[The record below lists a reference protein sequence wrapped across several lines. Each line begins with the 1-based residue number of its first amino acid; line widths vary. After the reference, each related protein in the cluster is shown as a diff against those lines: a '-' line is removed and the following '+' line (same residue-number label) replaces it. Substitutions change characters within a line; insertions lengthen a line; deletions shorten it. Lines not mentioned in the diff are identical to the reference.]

1 MTVPGGPPGA
11 SDPAPD
17 QPTAADRPTAPEPGV
32 PAAGRGSRRSTAA
45 VASVLDQAASS
56 LTNIAVLVIAAR
68 VSTAHGFAAFSMV
81 YLTFT
86 VLLGLNTAY
95 AGQVVVLTRGDTATT
110 GAACRSA
117 VAFTGLAATACGVL
131 LAVAGT
137 VTAAVGSTGPGGA
150 FLALGIVLPLVLVQ
164 DVLRYAFSTLRR
176 PGLALVTDTLRLL
189 CVVPALLL
197 QPQHTAPG
205 LLVAVWGLSAVP
217 ALLLGLRL
225 LWPHVRGTRT
235 DLRPYARRGH
245 LGRRFAVEFAV
256 GNASSQLAVL
266 GLGLF
271 AAPLAVGALR
281 GASTLFGPLNVLFN
295 SVNAFGPPLL
305 NRFDGRRATARAAA
319 FLGLV
324 LCAVGLGWG
333 LVLHALPDG
342 VGRQLLGETWQSA
355 ASLLPATGAQYAVM
369 GLGTCALVT
378 LRVLSP
384 RSTLSVQVV
393 FSLLSV
399 VLMLGGYLL
408 TGSAL
413 GAAWGL
419 AAGSALKAVA
429 AWIRAARV
437 VRAPVAEERSAAA
450 DAPAVPAG

>member
-1 MTVPGGPPGA
+1 M
-11 SDPAPD
+11 
-17 QPTAADRPTAPEPGV
+17 
-32 PAAGRGSRRSTAA
+32 
-45 VASVLDQAASS
+45 LDQAASS

-68 VSTAHGFAAFSMV
+68 VSTVHGFATFSMV

-86 VLLGLNTAY
+86 VLLGVNMAY
-95 AGQVVVLTRGDTATT
+95 VGQAVVLTRGGAAAT

-117 VAFTGLAATACGVL
+117 VSFTALAATGVGAL
-131 LAVAGT
+131 LAAVGA
-137 VTAAVGSTGPGGA
+137 VTAAVTGGWAGPGGA
-150 FLALGIVLPLVLVQ
+150 FLALGLVLPSVLVQ
-164 DVLRYAFSTLRR
+164 DGLRYAFSTLRR
-176 PGLALVTDTLRLL
+176 PGLALAADTLRLV

-197 QPQHTAPG
+197 QPRHSAPG
-205 LLVAVWGLSAVP
+205 LLVAVWGVSAVP

-225 LWPHVRGTRT
+225 LWPHVRGIRA
-235 DLRPYARRGH
+235 DLRPYVRRGH
-245 LGRRFAVEFAV
+245 LGQRFVVEFAV

-281 GASTLFGPLNVLFN
+281 GATTLFGPLNVLFN

-305 NRFDGRRATARAAA
+305 GRLGGRRAVARAAA
-319 FLGLV
+319 VLGLV
-324 LCAVGLGWG
+324 LCAVGLAWG
-333 LVLHALPDG
+333 LVLHALPARAG
-342 VGRQLLGETWQSA
+342 HQLLGATWQSA
-355 ASLLPATGAQYAVM
+355 AALLPASGAQYAVM

-384 RSTLSVQVV
+384 RATLPVQVV
-393 FSLLSV
+393 FSLVSV

-408 TGSAL
+408 SGSAL

-429 AWIRAARV
+429 AWTRVARLP
-437 VRAPVAEERSAAA
+437 AHEPSSAAA
-450 DAPAVPAG
+450 PVPAVGAP